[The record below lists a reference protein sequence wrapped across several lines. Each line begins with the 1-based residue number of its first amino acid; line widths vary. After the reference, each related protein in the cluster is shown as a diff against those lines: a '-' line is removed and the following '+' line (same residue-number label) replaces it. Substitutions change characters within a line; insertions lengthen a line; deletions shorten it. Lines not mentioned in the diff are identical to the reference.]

1 MQMDYGEITD
11 ELVLSLFKQ
20 NFKAVLLV
28 CDNEDGELSK
38 FYSVDAGGEYD
49 MIIYDKSTNTCK
61 LYEIKHS
68 DKIDDRQIRFL
79 VDKDKCELIENKY
92 GTIVG
97 KYVLYRGQNKKIES
111 IDYINVEV
119 FLTNLKN
126 I

>member
-1 MQMDYGEITD
+1 MRGE
-11 ELVLSLFKQ
+11 
-20 NFKAVLLV
+20 N
-28 CDNEDGELSK
+28 
-38 FYSVDAGGEYD
+38 

-68 DKIDDRQIRFL
+68 DKIDDRQFRFL

-97 KYVLYRGQNKKIES
+97 KYVLYIGQNKKIES

-119 FLTNLKN
+119 FLTNFKVY
-126 I
+126 IE